1 MRPKTE
7 ASDYTSTL
15 LRLPQPLLDEIRH
28 LAQRERRSLNSELLC
43 AVEEYLERRAPD
55 AGAAPPRRQTLLV

>member
-15 LRLPQPLLDEIRH
+15 LRLPPPLLDAIRH

-43 AVEEYLERRAPD
+43 AVEEYLERR
-55 AGAAPPRRQTLLV
+55 GTEAASEPQRRQPTMA